1 MSDNDDVILN
11 IDNKNDLKQHKEDH
25 PLTVDEKMHSAQSEE
40 KSLSYD
46 LNTKIEAFK
55 TPSYE
60 ESSSVRKEE
69 EE

>member
-1 MSDNDDVILN
+1 
-11 IDNKNDLKQHKEDH
+11 
-25 PLTVDEKMHSAQSEE
+25 MHSAQSEE

-69 EE
+69 EEDQ